1 MTSQLKSIINL
12 GVYLLLFLFF
22 ESTAHYIQIWVEL
35 GFTTTCTLRLLG
47 ILASL
52 GSIIEVAELAFGVEI
67 KPKIRLAT
75 DEIWERVYS
84 RIKRERKSSAI
95 AEAHQRL
102 PLLSVRSS
110 RRSTSHAGGQTPSQP
125 PPAAGS
131 RPLGKRHHKMLRT
144 DEG

>member
-22 ESTAHYIQIWVEL
+22 ETAAHYIQIWVEL

-52 GSIIEVAELAFGVEI
+52 GSIIEVAELAFGVEL

-84 RIKRERKSSAI
+84 RLEGERKSSAV
-95 AEAHQRL
+95 AETHQHL
-102 PLLSVRSS
+102 PVLDARSS
-110 RRSTSHAGGQTPSQP
+110 RRPTSAAAGQTPTHP
-125 PPAAGS
+125 PPVACS
-131 RPLGKRHHKMLRT
+131 RSSRKRPPRMLRT